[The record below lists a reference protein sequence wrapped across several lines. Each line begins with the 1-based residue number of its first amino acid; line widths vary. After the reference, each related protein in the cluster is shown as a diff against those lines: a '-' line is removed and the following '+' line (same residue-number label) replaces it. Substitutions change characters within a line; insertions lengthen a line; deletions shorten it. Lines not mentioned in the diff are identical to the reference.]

1 MRDNAAVERTPARV
15 QRLVR
20 LQRSDAQFLQLAE
33 GEFDGDAAA
42 APRTL
47 QMVIGRASA
56 EEIERCL
63 LGAKEERPMTHKLF
77 QDALRALGAQVIELE
92 IHALEHE
99 TYFAELR
106 LDQAG
111 KRIALDCRPSDGIAL
126 ALRTQAPV
134 FVAEDVWRAASK
146 EK

>member
-1 MRDNAAVERTPARV
+1 MERTHARV

-33 GEFDGDAAA
+33 GEFDGAAPA
-42 APRTL
+42 APRVL

-63 LGAKEERPMTHKLF
+63 LGGAEDRPMTHKLF
-77 QDALRALGAQVIELE
+77 QEALRALGARVIELE
-92 IHALEHE
+92 IHTLRNE

-106 LDQAG
+106 LEQDG

-126 ALRTQAPV
+126 ALRAQAPV
-134 FVAEDVWRAASK
+134 FVAESVWLAAAK
-146 EK
+146 DK

>member
-1 MRDNAAVERTPARV
+1 MVRTPARV

-33 GEFDGDAAA
+33 GAFDGDSSA

-63 LGAKEERPMTHKLF
+63 LGGREDRPMTHRLF
-77 QDALRALGAQVIELE
+77 QDALRALGARVIELE
-92 IHALEHE
+92 IHALKSE

-106 LDQAG
+106 LDQDG

-126 ALRTQAPV
+126 ALRAQAPV
-134 FVAEDVWRAASK
+134 FVAEAVWQSAAK
-146 EK
+146 DK

>member
-1 MRDNAAVERTPARV
+1 MERTHARV

-33 GEFDGDAAA
+33 GEFDGDAPA

-63 LGAKEERPMTHKLF
+63 LGGAEDRPMTHKLF
-77 QDALRALGAQVIELE
+77 QEALRALGARVIELE
-92 IHALEHE
+92 IHSLRNE

-106 LDQAG
+106 LEQAG
-111 KRIALDCRPSDGIAL
+111 QRIALDCRPSDGIAL
-126 ALRTQAPV
+126 ALRAQAPV
-134 FVAEDVWRAASK
+134 FVAESVWLAAAK
-146 EK
+146 DK